1 MTEIR
6 VGSDFTTHAYV
17 VTQRLCRRGCAPLW
31 SVGALLPS
39 PGTCLNG
46 TIMNPSL
53 FSIIPRKQRLGSWRK
68 VGVLMLAAMVGLL
81 AGARHALAQS
91 AATKIVAITGG
102 APPNNDGRFRN
113 TGLVLGSL
121 NDQGKVAFAF
131 NLVGTSKGTA
141 NDHAVFLGDGV
152 SLREIAREGDSLP
165 AGPGTIRTLH
175 VSSGIPVNVL
185 GQVALPVE
193 VLENNLRD
201 NRIYRSPGEMGPLQ
215 LIVRDGDPSPTGQG
229 VLSPSVGAPVL
240 NHRGQVAFRGAV
252 LDTSNPSVAAGIFS
266 GDGVEIRSLIAP
278 NQRDDSAAF
287 LVHPLG
293 DQNLISFNN
302 AGQAA
307 VFAQIRMSPT
317 SLAESALVIASNG
330 THVGVLLR
338 VNQPVP
344 DGSGSFSALASAC
357 LLNEAGDILTIANA
371 VGAVDPFSG
380 MYLIR
385 AGALTEISRTGANAP
400 DSRWRLKQYTG
411 LDLNNRSQVAFSAHD
426 LDGVSGGVFRGDGTR
441 DGLRRLVSRNQDA
454 PDGNGTFSMEQNL
467 ATIVDMNDTGQVLF
481 HSGLRNTAGG
491 SADNLGLFLFDD
503 SLGLQTVVRKGDPIL
518 GSTILDIPLLG
529 FRLNHRGDVAFQFAL
544 ADGRV
549 GVGIWSYDV
558 FANNRAPEG
567 TAFQA
572 TINAGSTLVFSS
584 TNLLQDVSDP
594 DGGVIR
600 VAGVSSPTK
609 QNRPISL
616 SSFTQLYSYTPPVGF
631 TGVDEFTYVVR
642 DDAGAS
648 TTFIGLIH
656 VVDPNQASIGPGLIV
671 HVQEGESV
679 RVLFD
684 DILATIPDSER
695 KPFTIGS
702 MPATT
707 AGGVALARV
716 RTELRFLPNADLTR
730 DHVDVPVLDKQGNPG
745 FVRVTVVLP
754 DSLSGFRM
762 ERGAV
767 VFSIT
772 GSLGTWTAQRA
783 STPEGPWTSIG
794 SVTIALRRVSPGIH
808 RRGSGCPSGTVCRGT
823 AEFRD
828 PNPPPGTAFYRM
840 IR

>member
-1 MTEIR
+1 MN
-6 VGSDFTTHAYV
+6 
-17 VTQRLCRRGCAPLW
+17 LWPL
-31 SVGALLPS
+31 P
-39 PGTCLNG
+39 
-46 TIMNPSL
+46 
-53 FSIIPRKQRLGSWRK
+53 IIPRKKRYGTWRE
-68 VGVLMLAAMVGLL
+68 VGVLLLAARVGLL
-81 AGARHALAQS
+81 AGAPQALAQS

-102 APPNNDGRFRN
+102 APPNSDGRFRN
-113 TGLVLGSL
+113 TGFVLGGL

-131 NLVGTSKGTA
+131 NLIGTSKGPA
-141 NDHAVFLGDGV
+141 NDHAVFLGDGMA
-152 SLREIAREGDSLP
+152 LREIAREGDSLP
-165 AGPGTIRTLH
+165 GGTGTISTLY

-201 NRIYRSPGEMGPLQ
+201 NRIYRSPGERGPLQ

-229 VLSPSVGAPVL
+229 VLSPSVSTPVL

-252 LDTSNPSVAAGIFS
+252 VDPSNPSVAAGIFF
-266 GDGVEIRSLIAP
+266 GDGVEIKSSIAP
-278 NQRDDSAAF
+278 NQRDVSAAF

-307 VFAQIRMSPT
+307 VFAQIRTSPT
-317 SLAESALVIASNG
+317 SLAESALVMASNG

-344 DGSGSFSALASAC
+344 DGSGSFSSLASAC
-357 LLNEAGDILTIANA
+357 LMNEAGDILTVANA
-371 VGAVDPFSG
+371 VGAIDSFSG

-411 LDLNNRSQVAFSAHD
+411 LDLNNRSHVAFSAHD

-441 DGLRRLVSRNQDA
+441 DGLKRLVSRNQAA

-467 ATIVDMNDTGQVLF
+467 ATIVDMNDKGQVLF

-491 SADNLGLFLFDD
+491 SSDNVGLFLVDD
-503 SLGLQTVVRKGDPIL
+503 LAGLQTVVRKGDSIL
-518 GSTILDIPLLG
+518 GSTISDIPLLG
-529 FRLNHRGDVAFQFAL
+529 FRLNNRGDVAFQFTL
-544 ADGRV
+544 TDGRV
-549 GVGIWSYDV
+549 GVGIWSYEV
-558 FANNRAPEG
+558 FANNRPPIG
-567 TAFQA
+567 TPFQ
-572 TINAGSTLVFSS
+572 TTVTAGSTLAFAA

-600 VAGVSSPTK
+600 VAAVASQTK
-609 QNRPISL
+609 QNRPISF

-648 TTFIGLIH
+648 TTFTGLIH
-656 VVDPNQASIGPGLIV
+656 VVDPNQASIGLGLVV
-671 HVQEGESV
+671 HVNEGESV
-679 RVLFD
+679 RVPFD

-695 KPFTIGS
+695 KPFTIGG

-716 RTELRFLPNADLTR
+716 RTELRFVPRSDLAL
-730 DHVDVPVLDKQGNPG
+730 DYVNVPVLDNAGNPG

-754 DSLSGFRM
+754 DVLSGFRT
-762 ERGAV
+762 EQGAV
-767 VFSIT
+767 AFSIT
-772 GSLGTWTAQRA
+772 GSFGTWTAQRA

-794 SVTIALRRVSPGIH
+794 SVTIALRRGSPSTH
-808 RRGSGCPSGTVCRGT
+808 RQGSGCPSGTVCRGT
-823 AEFRD
+823 AVFRD
-828 PNPPPGTAFYRM
+828 PNPPVGAAFYRM
-840 IR
+840 SR